1 MVVVLGD
8 WYLLFFFFFLF
19 CWWFLPWWGV
29 CDGGVCGGCCPGVCG
44 GGGLVVVATLLGMCG
59 GCDWFAWEIETD
71 RRDKD
76 RERKERNG
84 RDIIFFIYLYGL
96 YYFNELDVKI
106 DTGMLEEL

>member
-1 MVVVLGD
+1 M
-8 WYLLFFFFFLF
+8 
-19 CWWFLPWWGV
+19 
-29 CDGGVCGGCCPGVCG
+29 CG